1 IGLEYLV
8 SLKTLNLNSNKLT
21 EIKGLMFLK
30 NLDYLGLG
38 SNELGEIPELER
50 LINLKHVS
58 VSHNPLNQQTI
69 SILDKL
75 SEKGI
80 KIYK

>member
-1 IGLEYLV
+1 
-8 SLKTLNLNSNKLT
+8 
-21 EIKGLMFLK
+21 MFLK